1 MRMAKQPKARATQT
15 KGKSANAKPSPD
27 REQRWDEII
36 HAAASIFYEKG
47 YEATSLQDIAS
58 AVGLLKGSIY
68 YYIDTKEDL
77 LYELVIRAQVVFRDT
92 LVESDELRSS
102 SASQR
107 LREFI
112 LRFMQLKEREREW
125 GIVAER
131 EFMRLSEGY
140 LSEVIAGRKE
150 FSAFVEGIVKQ
161 GMAEGDDLRAIGDAM
176 HAHPWWMSGTGRL
189 DDALVREGLARDAI
203 RLVQN
208 ARKSAGLEVSDRIS
222 LSLVVDRSASN
233 RFEMPARSNSAAAAL
248 ALVPVASIVPG
259 STPAKKVPYASA
271 TCCSVIGSRCGLCD
285 ANEFRNLETAG
296 ASGQLAYSLL
306 ASAQN
311 SRICGCVAM
320 T

>member
-161 GMAEGDDLRAIGDAM
+161 GMAEGDFDAGLDLR
-176 HAHPWWMSGTGRL
+176 
-189 DDALVREGLARDAI
+189 LATSMVFELMKSSHLYRRPRGQLSLTELADSYSLFAI
-203 RLVQN
+203 RGLGN
-208 ARKSAGLEVSDRIS
+208 ADW
-222 LSLVVDRSASN
+222 
-233 RFEMPARSNSAAAAL
+233 
-248 ALVPVASIVPG
+248 
-259 STPAKKVPYASA
+259 
-271 TCCSVIGSRCGLCD
+271 
-285 ANEFRNLETAG
+285 TAP
-296 ASGQLAYSLL
+296 SS
-306 ASAQN
+306 S
-311 SRICGCVAM
+311 
-320 T
+320 